1 MLLITDML
9 GAMFGQDY
17 MIILAPLFGDLLPG
31 CLLSKDF
38 PEQLLAPLNI
48 KTGHIE

>member
-9 GAMFGQDY
+9 GAMLGQVH
-17 MIILAPLFGDLLPG
+17 MITLAPLFGDLFSG
-31 CLLSKDF
+31 YSLSKDF